1 MLNLYF
7 LKFIKDVCTSDKE
20 MFFADFEERTR
31 GSSDYLMRG
40 MFGDV
45 LYPSGALAPR
55 NARFRLSRLEP
66 RRVESPS
73 APLWW
78 QHERVNELYV
88 FIHRNDSE
96 VEIVIGIR

>member
-40 MFGDV
+40 MLGV
-45 LYPSGALAPR
+45 LLYPKR
-55 NARFRLSRLEP
+55 K
-66 RRVESPS
+66 RVAGE
-73 APLWW
+73 
-78 QHERVNELYV
+78 EMRG
-88 FIHRNDSE
+88 F
-96 VEIVIGIR
+96 G